1 MHVKTTKNN
10 NSNSKFKYF
19 LDVFGSAEG
28 KEVRVASAV
37 LCSGEAKVERRA
49 GPGGQ
54 KPVFAKTSK
63 RAGAQFRKTGIGPGD
78 RTQFRDLDLET

>member
-19 LDVFGSAEG
+19 FDVFGSAEG

-37 LCSGEAKVERRA
+37 QRRSEGRASRGAGGAKARFR
-49 GPGGQ
+49 
-54 KPVFAKTSK
+54 KTSK